1 MPTTPL
7 RSLASARARF
17 RELAA
22 SNGEFTTP
30 LRPGSELGGRDLE
43 IHSVAPAIKVGT
55 EVAYVRD
62 PSGVCLT
69 YIGSGS
75 SLCLN
80 AHECP
85 IASHKAGNKFEAGTN
100 PFFMELH
107 QGVSAKGYRRG
118 YTMSCLLLSGEPDN
132 TLVESLLKEEGVE
145 WKSRFEFLQTVP
157 EEELTCSVISHL
169 DMLQRT
175 AIKNRPVLKERD
187 PDDVDSPSMAQLLV
201 KEMDRVSS
209 ITKQM
214 LAACA
219 EGSSSTLPDGLK
231 DLVASDKSMKAVS
244 DEIFMQLYK
253 LLDLVGSLSSVV
265 AVLQEDSAD
274 AESLKELVDGLSLVM
289 RGIKTSIGQRPATS
303 TLEPDVWSALAELE
317 GKIDAEH
324 NNLSQKIENV
334 DAKTAAFVKVLEADE
349 DEDSEM
355 SGCGHT
361 THKSHSSCEHE
372 CCPSCTKNFQYI
384 RELVDD
390 LKRDNTSL
398 KRKLEEL
405 DKEDVTSDQVGT
417 FSIQKS
423 VITGRHD
430 VAALLLQW
438 FPDASDLEPAFF
450 VTPHL
455 LWNLVWSKVLNN
467 PNGMKIPFSDSDL
480 MRAKIN
486 KRSAEAF
493 YSTQSYL
500 PQFMTADALPSSF
513 SAKSSKSDRA
523 SSQAFKS
530 IPTALDFGRSGDA
543 DYLHGKFRKA
553 LKDVTSQY
561 NNYLSQK
568 LLNHPIKECYLA
580 AKQCLDDAVDHISH
594 VLEFMEDQ
602 NYRNVSSFGEEKKT
616 LAWNLVCACVKDVY
630 EVHFKGC
637 IDLVVATDLSD
648 LNEVSVDVTYGA
660 FAVNQLVKEL
670 NRMGLKHH
678 PSVNTSQLR
687 FMMESYA
694 ESSDDSAKI
703 KKLEKALDTLT
714 KAHEKQEEDMATL
727 KRKHDNLNSVV
738 SNMKKN
744 KRSKRNG
751 GEDDEE

>member
-30 LRPGSELGGRDLE
+30 LRPEYRLGGGDLE

-75 SLCLN
+75 TLCLN
-80 AHECP
+80 AHDCP

-118 YTMSCLLLSGEPDN
+118 YTMSCLLLSSEPED
-132 TLVESLLKEEGVE
+132 TLVESMLKEEGVE
-145 WKSRFEFLQTVP
+145 WKSRFAYLQNLP

-187 PDDVDSPSMAQLLV
+187 SDDVDSPSMSQLLI

-209 ITKQM
+209 IAKQM
-214 LAACA
+214 LSACG
-219 EGSSSTLPDGLK
+219 EGSSSTLPDSLK
-231 DLVASDKSMKAVS
+231 DLVASDKSMQAVS
-244 DEIFMQLYK
+244 EEVFMQLYK
-253 LLDLVGSLSSVV
+253 LLDLVGSLTSVV
-265 AVLQEDSAD
+265 AVLQEDSVD
-274 AESLKELVDGLSLVM
+274 AESLKELVDGMSLVM
-289 RGIKTSIGQRPATS
+289 RGIKISIGQRPATS
-303 TLEPDVWSALAELE
+303 TLEPDVWSALTELE
-317 GKIDAEH
+317 GKIEAQY

-334 DAKTAAFVKVLEADE
+334 DAKAAAIVQVLEADE
-349 DEDSEM
+349 GEDAEM
-355 SGCGHT
+355 SGCGDT
-361 THKSHSSCEHE
+361 THKSHSSDKHE
-372 CCPSCTKNFQYI
+372 CCSHCTNNFQHL

-390 LKRDNTSL
+390 LKKDNSVL
-398 KRKLEEL
+398 KRKLVELEKEE
-405 DKEDVTSDQVGT
+405 VSSDQVGT
-417 FSIQKS
+417 FSIQGS

-430 VAALLLQW
+430 VATLLLEW

-500 PQFMTADALPSSF
+500 PQFMTADAMPASF
-513 SAKSSKSDRA
+513 PAKSSKTDRA

-530 IPTALDFGRSGDA
+530 IPTALDFGRSGDS

-553 LKDVTSQY
+553 LKDVTSQH
-561 NNYLSQK
+561 NNYLTQK
-568 LLNHPIKECYLA
+568 LLNHPIKECYLT
-580 AKQCLDDAVDHISH
+580 AKQCLDDAVDHISN

-602 NYRNVSSFGEEKKT
+602 NYRNVNSFGEEKKT
-616 LAWNLVCACVKDVY
+616 LAWNLVSACVKDVY

-637 IDLVVATDLSD
+637 MDLVVATDLSNLD
-648 LNEVSVDVTYGA
+648 EVSVDVTYGA
-660 FAVNQLVKEL
+660 LAVNQLVKEL

-694 ESSDDSAKI
+694 ESSDDTAKI

-714 KAHEKQEEDMATL
+714 KAHEKQEEDMVVL
-727 KRKHDNLNSVV
+727 KRKHDNLSSVV

-744 KRSKRNG
+744 KRAKR
-751 GEDDEE
+751 DDEE